1 MYCNFSSKRS
11 YFIIGFAGQLP
22 VKQFKKMESILLD
35 AARDRKMQ
43 VDLEWKLSFS
53 TWDYYN

>member
-1 MYCNFSSKRS
+1 MYCNFSSKGHIS
-11 YFIIGFAGQLP
+11 SLALLDNFQWSNL
-22 VKQFKKMESILLD
+22 KKMESILLD

-53 TWDYYN
+53 TWDY